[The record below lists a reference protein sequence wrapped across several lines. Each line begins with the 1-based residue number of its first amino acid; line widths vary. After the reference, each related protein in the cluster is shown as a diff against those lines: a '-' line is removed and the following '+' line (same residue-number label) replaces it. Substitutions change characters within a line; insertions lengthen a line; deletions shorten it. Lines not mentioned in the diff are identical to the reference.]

1 MTAVSANRRERSSVR
16 TLRSLR
22 TASDKRLFFPLQKAQ
37 AQAALPDR
45 SERADVAALS
55 RGPSRREHGEH
66 HAERDDTR
74 VDDLYPRPP
83 IGQYLRRL
91 AGVAVGR
98 GELGRQVQGDDLVG
112 LLEQRLV
119 DLKELAHGGRGG
131 GGHDAPVSHLVV
143 EEVVIYVD
151 ALPEHLVAEDNAEG
165 NDRDAEVVGELLG
178 QVGGAVGD
186 DPNGQVAL
194 LLTGSI
200 SATAAR
206 LNQRRSFGACGIERR
221 RRIQRATGTTGGFL
235 RATGG

>member
-1 MTAVSANRRERSSVR
+1 DSSYLV
-16 TLRSLR
+16 
-22 TASDKRLFFPLQKAQ
+22 
-37 AQAALPDR
+37 
-45 SERADVAALS
+45 DVAALS
-55 RGPSRREHGEH
+55 RAPRRRNHGEH

-74 VDDLYPRPP
+74 VDALYPRPP

-91 AGVAVGR
+91 AGVVVGR

-112 LLEQRLV
+112 LLEQRLI

-131 GGHDAPVSHLVV
+131 GGQDAPVGHLVV
-143 EEVVIYVD
+143 EEVVIYID

-194 LLTGSI
+194 LLTGGS
-200 SATAAR
+200 SDAAAR
-206 LNQRRSFGACGIERR
+206 LNRRRSCGTCEMAEENLGAAGPGLFE
-221 RRIQRATGTTGGFL
+221 G
-235 RATGG
+235 